1 MKARAAATPPN
12 AIAGSSAA
20 PTPIAMGRASSSM
33 MAAAAQLDNLREQS
47 NNRLLFGQHL
57 TLCQHA
63 AAGCR
68 ARLLYE
74 CKEVGSAA
82 AVCCHPYQLSRMLH
96 SFPVNWCSRTW
107 WPAHVHQPCG
117 QRLSDHHVVGWR
129 AAHVVHSNAVAGV
142 AADGHAEAC
151 RRFGDGDVREQSRLR
166 QQQMTSS
173 NQEVNITMC
182 KTVPGKD
189 STLRCEFKL
198 RCCVLSSL
206 HYGAAKQQ
214 K

>member
-1 MKARAAATPPN
+1 MTCPPTAVHQPALQPGSTVSTCQAAIMLLAVIT
-12 AIAGSSAA
+12 
-20 PTPIAMGRASSSM
+20 
-33 MAAAAQLDNLREQS
+33 LRVAVGPQ
-47 NNRLLFGQHL
+47 RLR
-57 TLCQHA
+57 TLRFLC
-63 AAGCR
+63 
-68 ARLLYE
+68 
-74 CKEVGSAA
+74 
-82 AVCCHPYQLSRMLH
+82 
-96 SFPVNWCSRTW
+96 RTW